1 MVETIVIEG
10 PGASDSW
17 IDKAESSSRVVI
29 LQLCFGDPETD
40 HILGLRWISWRGCAQ
55 IKDSSRSFSARLSKD
70 CCALDKGFE

>member
-29 LQLCFGDPETD
+29 LQL
-40 HILGLRWISWRGCAQ
+40 
-55 IKDSSRSFSARLSKD
+55 
-70 CCALDKGFE
+70 